1 MRLTELNIGS
11 IYFGVTYEDDA
22 FTRPIIH
29 TYEYLGQ
36 TSGAREAPHLFRF
49 VGADE
54 EMQLS
59 EGQLDLILDAEGL
72 IELLNKFRD
81 GQPMQ
86 ERHAS

>member
-1 MRLTELNIGS
+1 MGH
-11 IYFGVTYEDDA
+11 TYEDDA
-22 FTRPIIH
+22 FTRPIVD

-36 TSGAREAPHLFRF
+36 TSGASEAPHLFRF
-49 VGADE
+49 VGADD

-59 EGQLDLILDAEGL
+59 EHQLDLILDANGF
-72 IELLNKFRD
+72 IELLNKLRD